1 MNFQQ
6 LKIIREAA
14 RRDYNL
20 TEVANMLYTSQSG
33 VSRHIRELEEEL
45 GIEIFIRRGKRLLG
59 MTEPGK
65 ALLTIAER
73 ILNEASNVRRLAD
86 LFTNDASGVLTIAT
100 THTQARYSL
109 PPVIKAFRELFP
121 EVRLELIQGTP
132 QEIEVLLQNGGADI
146 GIASERLSNDPLLV
160 AFPWFRWYHS
170 LLLPVDHPLN
180 QVSPLTL
187 EDVAKWPLITYRQ
200 GITGRSRI
208 DEAFNR
214 KGLTPDIVLSAQD
227 SDVIKTYVEL
237 GLGIGLVAEQSSGE
251 REDGNLVRLDTRHLF
266 DANTVWLGLKRGQLQ
281 RNYVWRFIELCN
293 AGLSVDEIKRQ
304 VMEPEEVAEAFDL
317 LEGSGKVRHFG
328 VSNHTPMQIQ
338 LLKKC
343 VRQDLLVNQ
352 LQFSIPFSNMVASG
366 LEANMLTDGAVNRDN
381 SVLDFCRLHDMT
393 IQAWSPFQY
402 GFFEGVF
409 VDSEKYPELN
419 QVLAD
424 LAEKYGTTKTG
435 IASAWIFRH
444 PAKIQMVAGTTNLK
458 RLREIALAADIR
470 LTREE
475 WYQLYLSAGHIL
487 P

>member
-14 RRDYNL
+14 GRDYNL

-59 MTEPGK
+59 MTERGK

-109 PPVIKAFRELFP
+109 PTVIKAFREIFP
-121 EVRLELIQGTP
+121 DVRLELIRGTP
-132 QEIEVLLQNGGADI
+132 QEIEVLLHNGGADI

-160 AFPWFRWYHS
+160 AFPWFRWHHS
-170 LLLPVDHPLN
+170 LLLPAEHPLN
-180 QVSPLTL
+180 RVSPLTL
-187 EDVAKWPLITYRQ
+187 EEIVKWPLITYRQ

-208 DEAFNR
+208 DEAFKR
-214 KGLTPDIVLSAQD
+214 KGLTPDVVLSAQD

-237 GLGIGLVAEQSSGE
+237 GLGIGPVAEQSGGE
-251 REDGNLVRLDTRHLF
+251 YEAGNLVRLDTRHLF

-304 VMEPEEVAEAFDL
+304 VMEPEEVAIDY
-317 LEGSGKVRHFG
+317 
-328 VSNHTPMQIQ
+328 QI
-338 LLKKC
+338 
-343 VRQDLLVNQ
+343 
-352 LQFSIPFSNMVASG
+352 
-366 LEANMLTDGAVNRDN
+366 
-381 SVLDFCRLHDMT
+381 
-393 IQAWSPFQY
+393 
-402 GFFEGVF
+402 
-409 VDSEKYPELN
+409 
-419 QVLAD
+419 
-424 LAEKYGTTKTG
+424 
-435 IASAWIFRH
+435 
-444 PAKIQMVAGTTNLK
+444 
-458 RLREIALAADIR
+458 
-470 LTREE
+470 
-475 WYQLYLSAGHIL
+475 
-487 P
+487 

>member
-65 ALLTIAER
+65 ALLVIAER

-86 LFTNDASGVLTIAT
+86 LFTNDTSGVLTIAT

-109 PPVIKAFRELFP
+109 PSVIKSFRALFP

-132 QEIEVLLQNGGADI
+132 QEIEILLHNGGADI
-146 GIASERLSNDPLLV
+146 GIASERLSNDSALV
-160 AFPWFRWYHS
+160 AFPWFRWHHS
-170 LLLPVDHPLN
+170 LLVPQDHPLAYA
-180 QVSPLTL
+180 SPLTL
-187 EDVAKWPLITYRQ
+187 EEICRWPLITYRQ

-208 DEAFNR
+208 DEAFSR
-214 KGLTPDIVLSAQD
+214 KGLIPDVVLSAQD

-237 GLGIGLVAEQSSGE
+237 GLGVGLVAEQSSGE
-251 REDGNLVRLDTRHLF
+251 HEVEKLVRLDTRHLF

-304 VMEPEEVAEAFDL
+304 VMEPDEAAIDY
-317 LEGSGKVRHFG
+317 
-328 VSNHTPMQIQ
+328 QI
-338 LLKKC
+338 
-343 VRQDLLVNQ
+343 
-352 LQFSIPFSNMVASG
+352 
-366 LEANMLTDGAVNRDN
+366 
-381 SVLDFCRLHDMT
+381 
-393 IQAWSPFQY
+393 
-402 GFFEGVF
+402 
-409 VDSEKYPELN
+409 
-419 QVLAD
+419 
-424 LAEKYGTTKTG
+424 
-435 IASAWIFRH
+435 
-444 PAKIQMVAGTTNLK
+444 
-458 RLREIALAADIR
+458 
-470 LTREE
+470 
-475 WYQLYLSAGHIL
+475 
-487 P
+487 

>member
-14 RRDYNL
+14 RQDYNL

-65 ALLTIAER
+65 ALLSIAER

-109 PPVIKAFRELFP
+109 PPVIKAFRELFSD
-121 EVRLELIQGTP
+121 VRVELVQGTP
-132 QEIEVLLQNGGADI
+132 QEIEALLHNGGADI
-146 GIASERLSNDPLLV
+146 GIASERLSNDPTLA
-160 AFPWFRWYHS
+160 AFPWFRWHHS
-170 LLLPVDHPLN
+170 LLVPKDHPLT

-187 EDVAKWPLITYRQ
+187 EAIARWPLITYRQ

-214 KGLTPDIVLSAQD
+214 KGLMPDIVLSAQD

-237 GLGIGLVAEQSSGE
+237 GLGVGLVAEQSGDA
-251 REDGNLVRLDTRHLF
+251 REANTFTRLDTRHLF

-293 AGLSVDEIKRQ
+293 AGLSLDEIKRQ
-304 VMEPEEVAEAFDL
+304 AMEPEEAAIDY
-317 LEGSGKVRHFG
+317 
-328 VSNHTPMQIQ
+328 QI
-338 LLKKC
+338 
-343 VRQDLLVNQ
+343 
-352 LQFSIPFSNMVASG
+352 
-366 LEANMLTDGAVNRDN
+366 
-381 SVLDFCRLHDMT
+381 
-393 IQAWSPFQY
+393 
-402 GFFEGVF
+402 
-409 VDSEKYPELN
+409 
-419 QVLAD
+419 
-424 LAEKYGTTKTG
+424 
-435 IASAWIFRH
+435 
-444 PAKIQMVAGTTNLK
+444 
-458 RLREIALAADIR
+458 
-470 LTREE
+470 
-475 WYQLYLSAGHIL
+475 
-487 P
+487 

>member
-14 RRDYNL
+14 RRDFNL

-109 PPVIKAFRELFP
+109 PPVIKVFRELFP

-146 GIASERLSNDPLLV
+146 GIASELQSNDPLLV
-160 AFPWFRWYHS
+160 AVPWFRWHHR
-170 LLLPVDHPLN
+170 LLLPSDHPLN

-187 EDVAKWPLITYRQ
+187 EAIGKWPLITYRQ

-214 KGLTPDIVLSAQD
+214 KGITPDVVLSAQD

-237 GLGIGLVAEQSSGE
+237 GLGIGIVAEQSGGE
-251 REDGNLVRLDTRHLF
+251 HESSDLVRLDTRHLF

-304 VMEPEEVAEAFDL
+304 VMESEDVAIDY
-317 LEGSGKVRHFG
+317 
-328 VSNHTPMQIQ
+328 QI
-338 LLKKC
+338 
-343 VRQDLLVNQ
+343 
-352 LQFSIPFSNMVASG
+352 
-366 LEANMLTDGAVNRDN
+366 
-381 SVLDFCRLHDMT
+381 
-393 IQAWSPFQY
+393 
-402 GFFEGVF
+402 
-409 VDSEKYPELN
+409 
-419 QVLAD
+419 
-424 LAEKYGTTKTG
+424 
-435 IASAWIFRH
+435 
-444 PAKIQMVAGTTNLK
+444 
-458 RLREIALAADIR
+458 
-470 LTREE
+470 
-475 WYQLYLSAGHIL
+475 
-487 P
+487 